1 MVKDILGFAGQ
12 RDLINQLATD
22 QIVQD
27 RINAQRL
34 QQVPAELRADDRRST
49 QGALGRRVE
58 AVDAGGN
65 GRLHSGG
72 HADLGS
78 ADRRNVATALPVQH
92 TALGQFAHDL
102 LGEKRV
108 TGGPLAA
115 AHLKVTSP
123 AHRK

>member
-49 QGALGRRVE
+49 QGALGRRVK
-58 AVDAGGN
+58 AVDAGGT
-65 GRLHSGG
+65 GAAFSPFDA
-72 HADLGS
+72 ADAGVMV
-78 ADRRNVATALPVQH
+78 D
-92 TALGQFAHDL
+92 
-102 LGEKRV
+102 
-108 TGGPLAA
+108 GPLA
-115 AHLKVTSP
+115 HWRPTPSG
-123 AHRK
+123 